1 MSDLIAI
8 AYPDRDTAETVRL
21 TLTDLMTERVIELE
35 DAVVVT
41 REEEGKVKLHQAHR
55 PAATGAT
62 GGALWG
68 GVIGLL
74 FLAPLI
80 GVAIRAVAGGAAG
93 ALTDVGIDDQFM
105 KELGRSLTPGGAA
118 LILLV
123 RNMTPDKVL
132 PHVQRYGGEV
142 IQTSLDDD
150 TEARLREALQLE
162 AVPEATARSLTSATR
177 DVPRPVSASGRVHA
191 GYPGS
196 LPVLLFASSGDV
208 V

>member
-1 MSDLIAI
+1 
-8 AYPDRDTAETVRL
+8 
-21 TLTDLMTERVIELE
+21 
-35 DAVVVT
+35 
-41 REEEGKVKLHQAHR
+41 
-55 PAATGAT
+55 
-62 GGALWG
+62 
-68 GVIGLL
+68 
-74 FLAPLI
+74 
-80 GVAIRAVAGGAAG
+80 
-93 ALTDVGIDDQFM
+93 M
-105 KELGRSLTPGGAA
+105 KKLGRSLTPGGAA

-132 PHVQRYGGEV
+132 HHVQRYGGEV

-177 DVPRPVSASGRVHA
+177 DVPRPVSATARGHA